1 VYIKNI
7 LITPS
12 DEFFI
17 SLLLLQKGRMK
28 VDKKRSK
35 TLMLAEGGMMIA
47 LAALLSYVKIYQAP
61 NGGSVTAGSMIPILL
76 FSMRW
81 GILPGLAVGAS
92 YGLLDFVLKPYFVH
106 PVQFLLD
113 YPLAYGALGL
123 AGLVYFMSRDKTQI
137 KYPALFLS
145 VAIAIIGRMLSHV
158 LSGVVYFAE
167 YAGDQNPWIYSMV
180 YNASYLVPELL
191 ISIIVLMIIWKPI
204 QKLLR

>member
-1 VYIKNI
+1 MV
-7 LITPS
+7 S
-12 DEFFI
+12 FFI
-17 SLLLLQKGRMK
+17 ALLLLQKGRMK

-47 LAALLSYVKIYQAP
+47 LSALLSYVKIYQAP

-106 PVQFLLD
+106 PLQFLLD

-123 AGLVYFMSRDKTQI
+123 AGLVYIMSRDKAQI
-137 KYPALFLS
+137 KYPIIVLG

-167 YAGDQNPWIYSMV
+167 YAGDQNPWIYSIV

-191 ISIIVLMIIWKPI
+191 ISIIALMIIWKPI
-204 QKLLR
+204 QKLMR

>member
-1 VYIKNI
+1 MYIKNI

-17 SLLLLQKGRMK
+17 SLLLLQKGRIK
-28 VDKKRSK
+28 LDKKRNK

-76 FSMRW
+76 FSIRW
-81 GILPGLAVGAS
+81 GILPGVAVGAS
-92 YGLLDFVLKPYFVH
+92 YGLLDFILKPYFVH
-106 PVQFLLD
+106 PIQFLLD

-123 AGLVYFMSRDKTQI
+123 AGLVYLISNDKTQI
-137 KYPALFLS
+137 KYPVLGLGVS
-145 VAIAIIGRMLSHV
+145 IAIIGRMISHV
-158 LSGVVYFAE
+158 LSGVIYFAE
-167 YAGDQNPWIYSMV
+167 YAGDQNPWIYSIG

-191 ISIIVLMIIWKPI
+191 ISIIVLMIIWRPI
-204 QKLLR
+204 QKLMR

>member
-1 VYIKNI
+1 MYIKNI

-12 DEFFI
+12 GEFFI
-17 SLLLLQKGRMK
+17 ALLLLQKGRMK
-28 VDKKRSK
+28 VGKKRSK

-47 LAALLSYVKIYQAP
+47 LSALLSYVKIYQAP

-106 PVQFLLD
+106 PLQFLLD

-123 AGLVYFMSRDKTQI
+123 AGLVYIMSRDKAQI
-137 KYPALFLS
+137 KYPIIVLG

-167 YAGDQNPWIYSMV
+167 YAGDQNPWIYSIV

-204 QKLLR
+204 QKLMR

>member
-1 VYIKNI
+1 
-7 LITPS
+7 
-12 DEFFI
+12 
-17 SLLLLQKGRMK
+17 
-28 VDKKRSK
+28 
-35 TLMLAEGGMMIA
+35 
-47 LAALLSYVKIYQAP
+47 
-61 NGGSVTAGSMIPILL
+61 
-76 FSMRW
+76 MRW

-137 KYPALFLS
+137 KYPALVLG